1 MSALDPRALRA
12 LVSRFPVASLAS
24 APRVVVSFFPVV
36 IWALVPRA
44 MVSFF
49 LIPNCVVS
57 FPRGGLRFFSALGGF
72 FKRLNFRGTP
82 RNLNSEK
89 GFFIYGPPFITR

>member
-24 APRVVVSFFPVV
+24 APRVV
-36 IWALVPRA
+36 
-44 MVSFF
+44 VSFF